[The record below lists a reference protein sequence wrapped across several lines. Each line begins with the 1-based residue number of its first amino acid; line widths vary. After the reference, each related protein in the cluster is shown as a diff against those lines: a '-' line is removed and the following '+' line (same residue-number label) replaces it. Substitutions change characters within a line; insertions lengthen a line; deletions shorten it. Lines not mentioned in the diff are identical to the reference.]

1 MEQLIYLNNEPCR
14 PLPIGEHIK
23 EGDHYQDPHG
33 PPGEASYA
41 KYMIGRNT
49 NAMGWYRPTTTKL
62 INGVLCRRLEP
73 EEIVVR
79 EDRLVGPYIYQVQ
92 LADGFIGRRAASTY
106 SPWYRPVKP
115 QTTTIN
121 GKEYQPLL
129 EGTIQEGDYGNDP
142 SYKEN
147 HFFHPFLSLGC
158 LVEERPR
165 YNWYRPVPQTLQ
177 QKYDTAIA
185 DLKAANEVIAKI
197 QQLLTKA
204 KTK

>member
-1 MEQLIYLNNEPCR
+1 MEQLKYINGIPHRILQQGETITKGDFYL
-14 PLPIGEHIK
+14 
-23 EGDHYQDPHG
+23 DP
-33 PPGEASYA
+33 EIVFA
-41 KYMIGRNT
+41 KYTLSGIVGCTRP
-49 NAMGWYRPTTTKL
+49 WYRPTTTKL

-185 DLKAANEVIAKI
+185 DLKAANEIIAKI